1 MNLNHLLRRSAAA
14 TLAALS
20 LASVSSVASA
30 AEDYSPAER
39 ALFMTDHFAGSKP
52 PLTLRYSFSKAGSM
66 EEAFADQV
74 AVKLS
79 PRKDGKCCMA
89 NADFL
94 TGARKLSL
102 PEVDEAQGNPAVLY
116 FLERDIR
123 EMNRLTKGQQ
133 NYFRKRIRMA
143 IYQGAQVQDVSVS
156 YRGKTVPAREITI
169 TPYRDDPL
177 RVRFEKLA
185 NKTYV
190 FTLSDAVP
198 GHLYAIRTRIDGE
211 GSDAA
216 PLIAEE
222 MLLDGGVA
230 ATRKP

>member
-1 MNLNHLLRRSAAA
+1 MNLNLLLRCATAAIV
-14 TLAALS
+14 ALS
-20 LASVSSVASA
+20 PGTASFA
-30 AEDYSPAER
+30 ADDYSPAER
-39 ALFMTDHFAGSKP
+39 ALFMTNHFAGAKP
-52 PLTLRYSFSKAGSM
+52 PLTLRYSFSRAGSM
-66 EEAFADQV
+66 EEPFTDQV
-74 AVKLS
+74 AVKLTA
-79 PRKDGKCCMA
+79 RKDGKCCMA
-89 NADFL
+89 DADFL
-94 TGARKLSL
+94 TGARRLSL
-102 PEVDEAQGNPAVLY
+102 PQVDEAQGNPVVLY

-143 IYQGAQVQDVSVS
+143 VYQGAQVQDVSVS
-156 YRGKTVPAREITI
+156 FRGKTVPAREITVN
-169 TPYRDDPL
+169 PYLDDPL

-198 GHLYAIRTRIDGE
+198 GGVYAIRTRIAGE
-211 GSDAA
+211 TADAA

-230 ATRKP
+230 APRQP

>member
-1 MNLNHLLRRSAAA
+1 MTLLLLLRRAAA
-14 TLAALS
+14 VAVATFALG
-20 LASVSSVASA
+20 ASAFA

-39 ALFMTDHFAGSKP
+39 ALFMTDHFAGTKP
-52 PLTLRYSFSKAGSM
+52 PLTLRYAFTKSGSM
-66 EEAFADQV
+66 EEAFTDQV
-74 AVKLS
+74 AVKLAA
-79 PRKDGKCCMA
+79 RKGGKCCMA
-89 NADFL
+89 TADFL
-94 TGARKLSL
+94 SGPRRLTL
-102 PEVDEAQGNPAVLY
+102 PEVDDAQGNPVVLY

-143 IYQGAQVQDVSVS
+143 IYQGAQVQDVSVG
-156 YRGKTVPAREITI
+156 YRGKTVPAREITV

-198 GHLYAIRTRIDGE
+198 GGVYAIRTRIDGE

-222 MLLDGGVA
+222 MLLDGGER

>member
-1 MNLNHLLRRSAAA
+1 MNLKHLLGRCAAI
-14 TLAALS
+14 TIAALA
-20 LASVSSVASA
+20 LGTTAFA

-39 ALFMTDHFAGSKP
+39 ALFMTDHFAGTKP
-52 PLTLRYSFSKAGSM
+52 PLTLRYGFSKAGSM
-66 EEAFADQV
+66 EEAFTDQV

-79 PRKDGKCCMA
+79 ARKDGKCCMA
-89 NADFL
+89 SADFL
-94 TGARKLSL
+94 SGARRLSL
-102 PEVDEAQGNPAVLY
+102 PEVDEAQGNPVVLY

-156 YRGKTVPAREITI
+156 YRGKTVPAREITV

-177 RVRFEKLA
+177 RARFEKLA

-198 GHLYAIRTRIDGE
+198 GGVYAIRTRIDGE
-211 GSDAA
+211 GADAA

-230 ATRKP
+230 TSRKP

>member
-1 MNLNHLLRRSAAA
+1 MNLNSLLRRAAA
-14 TLAALS
+14 ITIAAFALGT
-20 LASVSSVASA
+20 AAFA

-39 ALFMTDHFAGSKP
+39 ALFMTDHFAGTKP
-52 PLTLRYSFSKAGSM
+52 PVTLRYGFSKSGSM
-66 EEAFADQV
+66 EEGFTDQV
-74 AVKLS
+74 AVKLAA
-79 PRKDGKCCMA
+79 RKDGKCCTA
-89 NADFL
+89 SADFL
-94 TGARKLSL
+94 SGARRLSL
-102 PEVDEAQGNPAVLY
+102 PEVDEAQGNPVVLY
-116 FLERDIR
+116 FLERYIR

-143 IYQGAQVQDVSVS
+143 VYQGAQVQDVSVG
-156 YRGKTVPAREITI
+156 YRGKMVPAREITV

-198 GHLYAIRTRIDGE
+198 GGVYAIRTRIDGE
-211 GSDAA
+211 GADAA

-230 ATRKP
+230 AAARKP

>member
-1 MNLNHLLRRSAAA
+1 MNLNHLLRLGAAA
-14 TLAALS
+14 AIACFAPGTTAL
-20 LASVSSVASA
+20 A

-39 ALFMTDHFAGSKP
+39 ALFMTDHFAGTKP
-52 PLTLRYSFSKAGSM
+52 PLTLRYGFSKAGSM
-66 EEAFADQV
+66 EEAFTDQV
-74 AVKLS
+74 AVRLKA
-79 PRKDGKCCMA
+79 RKDGKCCMA
-89 NADFL
+89 SADFL
-94 TGARKLSL
+94 SGPRRLSL
-102 PEVDEAQGNPAVLY
+102 PEVDEAQGNPVVLY

-156 YRGKTVPAREITI
+156 YRGKTVPAREITV

-190 FTLSDAVP
+190 FTLSEAVP
-198 GHLYAIRTRIDGE
+198 GGVYAIRTRIDAE
-211 GSDAA
+211 TADAG

-230 ATRKP
+230 TARKP